1 MSNMTTNA
9 KRTLF
14 YLYSFQFFLFLTLF
28 VAYIALYKYIIPA
41 DNRFQIIKV
50 IDSYVLPQCRQPSYS
65 ELTQACGNTM
75 FWENRIFNPDLLT
88 NLSLSTF
95 KLDVKP
101 DFVVLTIHTVDNL
114 GRTRK
119 NGGDFW
125 WVRVVEPVF
134 FLVPII
140 DFLNGTY
147 QGVFTLHENGIYKLE
162 ILLEFSNCEGAYD
175 PPRYWFKRGT
185 YQGLSQQRDWLQPS
199 AFSEILETKVMHFET
214 FQTHTLHDIQK
225 SKRLVNLFPCVIN
238 ADCGM
243 WFNGSFI
250 SQNGK
255 NSSPTFLPMRKRNGT
270 LWIYGDSLGKRL
282 HDYVKIKPLC
292 QELFLTCNYTYNWV
306 YPLKENSH
314 GFKEDWVFDDQDFN
328 QTLHLNFIKN
338 VIMNSYMRK
347 KESVLLINFGLHLVK
362 SLPMSK
368 LKNLFNEFIIMLKEL
383 NTDPLKFPIVIWK
396 TTTPPYQSHEPSKN
410 FRVMRF
416 LTKQRVAEWNA
427 YTKEK
432 LCLQNIPVLDVYGMA
447 GSFPKGPIDSV
458 HFPDEAF
465 DSAIMYLENYLEKL

>member
-1 MSNMTTNA
+1 
-9 KRTLF
+9 
-14 YLYSFQFFLFLTLF
+14 
-28 VAYIALYKYIIPA
+28 
-41 DNRFQIIKV
+41 
-50 IDSYVLPQCRQPSYS
+50 
-65 ELTQACGNTM
+65 M

-410 FRVMRF
+410 FRVMRRNCNNDDG
-416 LTKQRVAEWNA
+416 KNNDQNDENEYAMAMQEQCI
-427 YTKEK
+427 
-432 LCLQNIPVLDVYGMA
+432 CLLRCLSLSM
-447 GSFPKGPIDSV
+447 
-458 HFPDEAF
+458 
-465 DSAIMYLENYLEKL
+465 LL